1 MSANGNGGNV
11 NPERWRG
18 VVDERLRALGETSKD
33 TSENVTKLFDK
44 VESLQNQVTR
54 LIVYVGL
61 GAFFGSAI
69 VSVVVGIMIKIIA
82 PK

>member
-1 MSANGNGGNV
+1 MSANGGSDT

-18 VVDERLRALGETSKD
+18 IVDERLRRLSEESKS
-33 TSENVTKLFDK
+33 TGTNVTKLFDK
-44 VESLQNQVTR
+44 VETLQNQVTR

-69 VSVVVGIMIKIIA
+69 VSVVVGVVIKIIA
-82 PK
+82 H